1 MVASACQSDGE
12 IRVESLYLL
21 GEICNNDESVSS
33 CIYFFIQIVADNL
46 QQIVGML
53 SASLTSGNYAFQ
65 IQACRVFLD
74 DYLDYRLL

>member
-1 MVASACQSDGE
+1 MMN
-12 IRVESLYLL
+12 LYLH
-21 GEICNNDESVSS
+21 V
-33 CIYFFIQIVADNL
+33 FTFMIQIVADNL

-74 DYLDYRLL
+74 DCLDFRLL